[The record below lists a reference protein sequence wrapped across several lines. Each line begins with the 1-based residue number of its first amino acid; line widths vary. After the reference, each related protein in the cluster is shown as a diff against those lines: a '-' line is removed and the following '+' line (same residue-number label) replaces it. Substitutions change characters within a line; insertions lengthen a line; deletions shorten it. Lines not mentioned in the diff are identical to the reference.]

1 MHRPVEVASLKRVF
15 AIDVETCP
23 ECGGKLRIIA
33 CMEDPQVMAKIL
45 GQVRSREEKKAI
57 EARAPPRSA
66 VEALPVQPGLLF

>member
-1 MHRPVEVASLKRVF
+1 MF

-33 CMEDPQVMAKIL
+33 CIEDPQMMAKIL

-66 VEALPVQPGLLF
+66 S